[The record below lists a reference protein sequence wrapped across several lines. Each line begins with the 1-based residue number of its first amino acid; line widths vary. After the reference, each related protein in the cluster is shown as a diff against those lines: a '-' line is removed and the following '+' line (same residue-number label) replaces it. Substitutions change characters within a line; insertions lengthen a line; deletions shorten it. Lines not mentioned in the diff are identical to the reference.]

1 MHLISCRNLLIYLDL
16 ELQSRVIPAF
26 HYSLV
31 PGGLLLLGASE
42 SVARHGEL
50 FGAIDRRH
58 RIYERMDVP
67 SPPLQMSAM
76 GNTRTLTLAR
86 TQDSHGSQV
95 SREEIVQFAHR
106 RIRDRFSPAFAVVTA
121 DGDAVHFS
129 SRTGKYLEIAAG
141 PPNHN
146 LVAQAR
152 GGLRLELRTALRK
165 AVELQVPVEREN
177 VVVHFEGGAQTIVLT
192 VEPLPEQGGE
202 RLYLVVF
209 TDDERG
215 PKRAEP
221 GAEAERPLLQDLT
234 IEQLERELR
243 DLREQNQSI
252 SEEYETALEE
262 LKSANEELHSVNEEL
277 QSSNEELETSKEEI
291 QSVNEELQTVNHQLS
306 MKVDELDRTSSD
318 LRNVF
323 DSTRVPT
330 VFLDRNLIIRS
341 FTPSITGIYN
351 LIPAD
356 QGRPLADIVSA
367 LDYRDLR
374 ADVSRV
380 LAKLEPVERRVERR
394 DGQAHY
400 LMRVLP
406 YRSSANIVEG
416 VLITFVDVT
425 IMVRAEQHDKLLV
438 DELNHRVKNMLT
450 VVISL
455 ATQTRRG
462 ATSFGTFWDA
472 FMGRLHA
479 LARAYEQLSHEQ
491 WTDVPLGSIL
501 REELAPFM
509 TNGRRNISLSGPDI
523 FLRPRGALAFGLVI
537 HELATN
543 AIKYGALSQPEGH
556 VTVDWHVDDA
566 GETSRLVFQW
576 RETRGPAVTAPAQP
590 GLGLSLIERSLTHEM
605 HGKAT
610 INFPAEGLQA
620 QLTLP
625 FDSLVVALSS
635 VRSATAS

>member
-1 MHLISCRNLLIYLDL
+1 M
-16 ELQSRVIPAF
+16 VK
-26 HYSLV
+26 
-31 PGGLLLLGASE
+31 
-42 SVARHGEL
+42 
-50 FGAIDRRH
+50 
-58 RIYERMDVP
+58 
-67 SPPLQMSAM
+67 
-76 GNTRTLTLAR
+76 
-86 TQDSHGSQV
+86 
-95 SREEIVQFAHR
+95 FAHR

-121 DGDAVHFS
+121 EGDAVHFS

-165 AVELQVPVEREN
+165 AVESLQPVERDN
-177 VVVHFEGGAQTIVLT
+177 VVVQFEGGTQTILLT
-192 VEPLPEQGGE
+192 VEPLPQQGGE
-202 RLYLVVF
+202 RLFLVVF
-209 TDDERG
+209 TDDDHSA
-215 PKRAEP
+215 KRQEAGAEP
-221 GAEAERPLLQDLT
+221 QRPLPQDLT
-234 IEQLERELR
+234 IEQLERDLR
-243 DLREQNQSI
+243 ELREQNQSI

-262 LKSANEELHSVNEEL
+262 LKSANEELHSV
-277 QSSNEELETSKEEI
+277 NEELETSKEEI

-330 VFLDRNLIIRS
+330 VFLDRNMIIRS
-341 FTPSITGIYN
+341 FTSSISGIYN

-356 QGRPLADIVSA
+356 QGRPLADIVST

-374 ADVSRV
+374 ADVGRV

-406 YRSSANIVEG
+406 YRSSANVVEG

-425 IMVRAEQHDKLLV
+425 MMVHAEQHDKLLV

-462 ATSFGTFWDA
+462 AHSFGVFWDA

-479 LARAYEQLSHEQ
+479 LARAYEQLSQEQ
-491 WTDVPLGSIL
+491 WTDVMLGCIL

-509 TNGRRNISLSGPDI
+509 ADGRTNISLSGPDI
-523 FLRPRGALAFGLVI
+523 FLRPKGALAFGMVI

-543 AIKYGALSQPEGH
+543 AIKYGALSRAEGR
-556 VTVDWHVDDA
+556 VAVDWRIDESAEV
-566 GETSRLVFQW
+566 TRLVLQW
-576 RETRGPAVTAPAQP
+576 REMDGPAIAAPPQP

-605 HGKAT
+605 NGQAT
-610 INFPAEGLQA
+610 INFAAEGLQA
-620 QLTLP
+620 QLVMP

-635 VRSATAS
+635 VRSAAAS